1 MADHTSDV
9 YKTFDLALRVGEVL
23 LSSGAGAADVAVQMS
38 NVGVACGLRRVSAN
52 VTFTELSISH
62 QEGPDDVPL
71 MQMREVR
78 HREIDYADLT
88 AVDHL
93 VRRLVEGEIERD
105 EARADLNKI
114 VSTGHVRPRWMV
126 TLGFGALGGGV
137 GLMLGGRPIL
147 VAIAF
152 LAALGTDLIQHQMTR
167 TRLPSF
173 YAQVVGGL
181 FATLLAVGVAATDLD
196 VGTSRVVTASIIL
209 LLAGVN
215 FFGAMQ
221 DALDGFPVTANARI
235 LEALLS
241 TGGIVAGVSGGL
253 TISRLV
259 GQPIELLHPGASAF
273 SPLPVMTLG
282 GAISSAAFAFSSYTP
297 TRALLPI
304 GVAGGAATLV
314 FGAGIQFHLGGPW
327 SSGLAAFVVGL
338 VAYFL
343 ASRVRVPALTVVVSG
358 TVPLLPGLSIYRGLS
373 QLLRAHGA
381 APGLVGLI
389 NAAAIAIAIS
399 AGVILGEYFGQPT
412 GREAQKFERRL
423 AGPRLVGPRNVAKKT
438 RRAARRAARLRSQGD
453 QDASGSDYRE
463 DRGIRAADATRVRDG
478 RVRDGSRR
486 TSAAREAGRR
496 TSRRG

>member
-1 MADHTSDV
+1 MPDHASDV

-23 LSSGAGAADVAVQMS
+23 LSSGAGAADVAAQMS
-38 NVGVACGLRRVSAN
+38 NVGVSCGLRRVIAN

-93 VRRLVEGEIERD
+93 VRRLANGEIGRD

-126 TLGFGALGGGV
+126 TIGFGVLGGGV

-152 LAALGTDLIQHQMTR
+152 LAAMSTDLIQHRLSTR

-181 FATLLAVGVAATDLD
+181 FATLIAVGAEALHIS
-196 VGTSRVVTASIIL
+196 VGPSRVVTASIIL

-215 FFGAMQ
+215 FFGAIQ
-221 DALDGFPVTANARI
+221 DALDGFPVTSNARI

-253 TISRLV
+253 TVSRLV
-259 GQPIELLHPGASAF
+259 GQPVELLHPGASAF

-282 GAISSAAFAFSSYTP
+282 GAITAAAFAFASYTP

-304 GVAGGAATLV
+304 GIAGGAATV
-314 FGAGIQFHLGGPW
+314 VYGAGYQIDLGGAW
-327 SSGLAAFVVGL
+327 SSGAAAFLVGL
-338 VAYFL
+338 VAYVL
-343 ASRVRVPALTVVVSG
+343 ASYARVPALIVVVSA

-373 QLLRAHGA
+373 QLLRPHGA
-381 APGLVGLI
+381 APGLVAMI
-389 NAAAIAIAIS
+389 NAAAIATAIA
-399 AGVILGEYFGQPT
+399 AGVILGEYLGQPA
-412 GREAQKFERRL
+412 GREVQKFERRL

-438 RRAARRAARLRSQGD
+438 RRAARKAARLRVE
-453 QDASGSDYRE
+453 RE
-463 DRGIRAADATRVRDG
+463 EEE
-478 RVRDGSRR
+478 S
-486 TSAAREAGRR
+486 SP
-496 TSRRG
+496 